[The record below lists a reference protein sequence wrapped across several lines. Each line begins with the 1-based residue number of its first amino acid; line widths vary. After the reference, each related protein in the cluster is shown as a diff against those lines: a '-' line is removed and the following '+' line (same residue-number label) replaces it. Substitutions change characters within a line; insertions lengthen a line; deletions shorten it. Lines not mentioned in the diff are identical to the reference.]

1 MLVWV
6 SLLSSLIFC
15 RLGVSSRTQ
24 EVYLIVF
31 VARYLDL
38 FWLYVSLYNTGIIS
52 SAHSAKLMCSNE
64 GLFHS
69 VYGLVDIQHAVQAA
83 SEHDL
88 RQERG

>member
-1 MLVWV
+1 M
-6 SLLSSLIFC
+6 
-15 RLGVSSRTQ
+15 SSRTQ

-38 FWLYVSLYNTGIIS
+38 FWLYVSLYNTG
-52 SAHSAKLMCSNE
+52 KLPLAWLTHTLSSNE

-69 VYGLVDIQHAVQAA
+69 VYGMVDIQHAVQTA

-88 RQERG
+88 RQERGQFPV